1 MVIDDPG
8 SSGDHDGTFARR
20 LPAIIPRPVRPSA
33 IREIW
38 RFVLPHWRLIVVAA
52 VASGVGVAG
61 AKLWPHHGKLSDMII
76 SLPASPNPP
85 RAGDRADHAS
95 LPAADRPSLSTTLNR
110 PAAVIGSET
119 CHVRGVPQIQLVTQ
133 TPIPVLHVDEAA
145 LLGIRID
152 GAPERAELVI
162 CGFAP
167 RSVISA
173 GRSVDEKTW
182 MLPVSEVSDAT
193 LIPPLGFVGLMTLD
207 VVLMNADSTVADRRT
222 LLLQWQPQTDVP
234 DMPRLAS
241 VRKGDAEAEI
251 DRLLDEGRRLQA
263 AGNLPKAR
271 GIFLRFAQQ
280 SARAAFLYADSYD
293 PITLAKRQLPPPE
306 SDLALARIWYRKAS
320 SLGSQDATYRLERL
334 ENW

>member
-8 SSGDHDGTFARR
+8 SSGDDGAFGRR
-20 LPAIIPRPVRPSA
+20 LPAIIPRPVRLSA

-61 AKLWPHHGKLSDMII
+61 AKLLPYHSRLGDII
-76 SLPASPNPP
+76 TSLPASPNPP
-85 RAGDRADHAS
+85 RAGERT
-95 LPAADRPSLSTTLNR
+95 DRPSLSTTLNM
-110 PAAVIGSET
+110 PAAVIASET
-119 CHVRGVPQIQLVTQ
+119 CHVRGVTPQIQLVTH

-152 GAPERAELVI
+152 GAPEGAELVI

-207 VVLMNADSTVADRRT
+207 VVLMNADRTVVDRRT
-222 LLLQWQPQTDVP
+222 LLLQWQSQTADAP
-234 DMPRLAS
+234 DMPRLTS

-251 DRLLDEGRRLQA
+251 DRQLDEGRRLQA
-263 AGNLPKAR
+263 AGNLPRAR

-320 SLGSQDATYRLERL
+320 SMGSQDATYRLERL